1 MLKKKRMV
9 LLSQFIDNRKLNSL
23 SLWKPHI
30 VVVVRT
36 SVDRY
41 VILRVKLSVD
51 GIDWLIIANIR
62 DVASFTRVF
71 DPSSAINFSW
81 QVLALF
87 FSFSLCLSTVLL
99 CITPSPSFLFSP
111 PSIARIFLREESTIK
126 NKVCVF
132 DNRWWIIFVKPISFF
147 GIYK

>member
-1 MLKKKRMV
+1 MLKKKNAWYYRS
-9 LLSQFIDNRKLNSL
+9 LSIDNRKLNSL

-36 SVDRY
+36 SVNRY

-51 GIDWLIIANIR
+51 GIDWLIIANVR

-81 QVLALF
+81 QVLAFFFLSLSVSRQFFYALLLRPRF
-87 FSFSLCLSTVLL
+87 FSLHLRSLVYFC
-99 CITPSPSFLFSP
+99 
-111 PSIARIFLREESTIK
+111 EESTIK
-126 NKVCVF
+126 NEVCVLTT
-132 DNRWWIIFVKPISFF
+132 DGES
-147 GIYK
+147 YL